1 MVPSGGTFCKIDYM
15 RLRHAILGVFCI
27 GVTAPLFGQVT
38 ITNPSLPFGSVGGSY
53 FAQLTATP
61 VGQSYQWSII
71 PPNGLPPGLSLD
83 SFKGV
88 ISGTPTAGGTSVF
101 TVRAVNGQ
109 QQSGSTQLSIGIL
122 QISTPSPLPGA
133 TLGASYSVTFNVSDG
148 PASAFYSWSAG
159 QTPPPPGLLLSS
171 NGVLS
176 GVPTGIGTFNFTVSV
191 FDEKDNIQSTKNFSL
206 TVAGAVNITTPSPL
220 PNGDANSPYK
230 ATLNATG
237 GTTPYHWSIAGA
249 QGLPPGLNL
258 DPNAGIISGT
268 PLAAATYSFTVQ
280 VIDSANSGAGKT
292 FFLTINPALN
302 ITTTSPLP
310 NATVGATYSVAIAA
324 AGGQTPYT
332 FSVQATPFN
341 PNPAPPGFSLSPGG
355 VLSGVP
361 TTAGMYTFGVLL
373 TDGTGSQVSMSFALT
388 VNPALAFSTA
398 SPLPG
403 GTAGQTYSQQIMAIG
418 GTLPYTF
425 STTNPP
431 PGLTLDASGV
441 LSGTTTTPGTFSVN
455 ITVTDSAKTSVTKVF
470 QLSVASV
477 APLLQVSPLSLTFT
491 APAGGDSPGSQTI
504 SVIPVGPATATFSV
518 SVDGG
523 STIIAAPPWISVK
536 PSGGTA
542 PARVIV
548 SLNQGNMP
556 AGNFSARVRIT
567 DAAQNSYVVSVSLV
581 VTNVPPQLE
590 VAPNSLR
597 FATRLQT
604 PGTLEQT
611 ITVRN
616 SGGGGPLGFS
626 TSILN
631 AGSLISIVTPTTGQT
646 ARNAFTSLKVRIN
659 TQGRKVGSYRDVI
672 RFTSTGGDVDVPVSV
687 FIADDGSIIGLSQ
700 TGLRF
705 QARQGG
711 GYSNTQTIQVFNFGD
726 PAATVNWKA
735 EIVTGANWLV
745 LSPASGTARTSAP
758 GKLSFSVT
766 PEATQFAP
774 GGYYALV
781 RISDSQ
787 SQNSPQYVVAVL
799 DLANSST
806 LPLPDPSP
814 GGLLF
819 IGVANGAQPASQS
832 IGVNTS
838 SAQAVT
844 LTAAALTSDG
854 VNWLSVSPSLSRS
867 TGQSPARLVVSAST
881 VGLAP
886 GIYIGE
892 VSIAMSGTIRTVT
905 VILIVTPAGSTAS
918 PATATTPSASCTPSK
933 VALTQT
939 GLVNN
944 FAVPAKW
951 PATLI
956 VQLNDDCGAAILN
969 GSVVASFSN
978 GDPPLTLRGDTQVG
992 TYSVTWQA
1000 GAVTPQMVVT
1010 VHAES
1015 GSLQPAT
1022 VQLIG
1027 TINPNAA
1034 PVLFKNGTV
1043 NVFNRV
1049 SGGALAPGTIVEVY
1063 GTSLASG
1070 TATPGVLPLPN
1081 IFNGTIVVIGGVQ
1094 VPLYYLSDGQL
1105 DAEIAVDLPA
1115 NQQHAIVVS
1124 ANGALTLPDQIDVVP
1139 VQLGVAAYTDG
1150 HVIAQHGADFSYV
1163 TASSPAKPGEVLV
1176 IYLSGMGP
1184 TNPAVKSGD
1193 PAPGAEPLARVTLA
1207 PTVMVDGENGDIGFA
1222 GLSPGF
1228 VGLYQVNFTVPSNA
1242 KNGDLNLV
1250 LIQNGVTANITKLPV
1265 AK

>member
-1 MVPSGGTFCKIDYM
+1 M
-15 RLRHAILGVFCI
+15 RLGRAILGVLFI
-27 GVTAPLFGQVT
+27 GVAAPLFAQVT
-38 ITNPSLPFGSVGGSY
+38 VTNTSLPFGSLGANYS
-53 FAQLTATP
+53 AQLTATP
-61 VGQSYQWSII
+61 AGQTYQWSIVVGNL
-71 PPNGLPPGLSLD
+71 PAGLNLD
-83 SFKGV
+83 AQKGV
-88 ISGTPTAGGTSVF
+88 IAGIPTAGGTSTF
-101 TVRAVNGQ
+101 TVRALNGQ
-109 QQSGSTQLSIGIL
+109 QQSGTKQLSIGIL
-122 QISTPSPLPGA
+122 RISTPSPLPGA
-133 TLGASYSVTFNVSDG
+133 TLGASYGVTFNVSDG
-148 PASAFYSWSAG
+148 PASAPYAWNTG
-159 QTPPPPGLLLSS
+159 QTQAPPGLTLNS
-171 NGVLS
+171 NGVLN
-176 GVPTGIGTFNFTVSV
+176 GTPTSVGTFNFMVFV
-191 FDEKDNIQSTKNFSL
+191 FDEQDGIQATKNFSL
-206 TVAGAVNITTPSPL
+206 TVAGAVSITTTSPL

-230 ATLNATG
+230 VTLNAIG
-237 GTTPYHWSIAGA
+237 GTPPYHWMSNSA
-249 QGLPPGLNL
+249 QGALPLGLNL
-258 DPNAGIISGT
+258 DPNAGVISGI
-268 PLAAATYSFTVQ
+268 PLSAGTSTFTVQ
-280 VIDSANSGAGKT
+280 AIDNSNAGAGKT
-292 FFLTINPALN
+292 FSLTINPALT
-302 ITTTSPLP
+302 ITTGSPLP
-310 NATVGATYSVAIAA
+310 NATVGSTYSLAIAA
-324 AGGQTPYT
+324 IGGQTPYT

-341 PNPAPPGFSLSPGG
+341 PNPAPPGLSLSTGG

-361 TTAGMYTFGVLL
+361 TTAGSYNFGILL

-388 VNPALAFSTA
+388 VNPALAFSTP
-398 SPLPG
+398 SPLPS
-403 GTAGQTYSQQIMAIG
+403 GTAGQAYSHPIMAIG
-418 GTLPYTF
+418 GTPPYAF

-431 PGLTLDASGV
+431 PGLALDTSGI
-441 LSGTTTTPGTFSVN
+441 LSGTTTTPGTFSFN
-455 ITVTDSAKTSVTKVF
+455 ITVTDGAKTSVTNFF
-470 QLSVASV
+470 QLSVVSA

-491 APAGGDSPGSQTI
+491 AAAGGDSPSPQTI
-504 SVIPVGPATATFSV
+504 GVIPVGAATTTFTV
-518 SVDGG
+518 SPDGG

-548 SLNQGNMP
+548 SGNQGAMP
-556 AGNFSARVRIT
+556 VGNYSARVRII
-567 DAAQNSYVVSVSLV
+567 DSAQNSYVVSVSLV

-590 VAPNSLR
+590 VTPNSLR
-597 FATRLQT
+597 FAARLQT
-604 PGTLEQT
+604 PGILEQT
-611 ITVRN
+611 IIVRN
-616 SGGGGPLGFS
+616 SGGGGPLGVS
-626 TSILN
+626 TSVLN
-631 AGSLISIVTPTTGQT
+631 ASPWISSITPTSGQT
-646 ARNAFTSLKVRIN
+646 VRNAFISFKIRIN
-659 TQGRKVGSYRDVI
+659 TQGLKVGSYRDVI
-672 RFTSTGGDVDVPVSV
+672 RFTSTGGNVDVPVSV
-687 FIADDGSIIGLSQ
+687 FVADNGPIIGLSA

-711 GYSNTQTIQVFNFGD
+711 GYSNTQTVQIFNFGD

-735 EIVTGANWLV
+735 EVVTGANWLV
-745 LSPASGTARTSAP
+745 LGPASGTAKTSAP
-758 GKLSFSVT
+758 GNVSFSLT
-766 PEATQFAP
+766 PDATQLAP

-806 LPLPDPSP
+806 PPLPDPSP
-814 GGLLF
+814 AGLLF
-819 IGVANGAQPASQS
+819 IAVANGAQPASQS
-832 IGVNTS
+832 ISVNTS
-838 SAQAVT
+838 SAQTVT
-844 LTAAALTSDG
+844 LTAAASTSDG

-867 TGQSPARLVVSAST
+867 TGQSPGKLVVSAIT
-881 VGLAP
+881 TGLAP

-905 VILIVTPAGSTAS
+905 VILIVTPAGGIAA
-918 PATATTPSASCTPSK
+918 PVDATTPAASCTPSK
-933 VALTQT
+933 LAITQT

-969 GSVVASFSN
+969 GSVAASFSN
-978 GDPPLTLRGDTQVG
+978 GDPPLTLRTDTQMG
-992 TYSVTWQA
+992 AYSVTWQA

-1027 TINPNAA
+1027 TINPNTA

-1070 TATPGVLPLPN
+1070 VATPGILPLPN
-1081 IFNGTIVVIGGVQ
+1081 IFNGTIVVVGGVQ

-1105 DAEIAVDLPA
+1105 DAEIAVDLPV

-1150 HVIAQHGADFSYV
+1150 HVIAQHGVDFSYV

-1207 PTVMVDGENGDIGFA
+1207 PTVMVDGQNADIGFA

-1228 VGLYQVNFTVPSNA
+1228 VGLYQVNFTVPPSA

-1250 LIQNGVTANITKLPV
+1250 IIQNGVAANITKLPV